1 MSALL
6 SITCVTA
13 WVYSLTLLPALLLM
27 LPIRVQVHHKKAPAV
42 AMHRQG
48 DFVVRY
54 RRSLLWIGGL
64 SMDRQADGHYYPV

>member
-1 MSALL
+1 
-6 SITCVTA
+6 VTA

-42 AMHRQG
+42 AKHRLG

-54 RRSLLWIGGL
+54 RRSLL
-64 SMDRQADGHYYPV
+64 